1 MEIKTMSNEVKN
13 IEAVELSLD
22 ELDNVAGGLSL
33 PTDKIGSFVL
43 SANNSFY
50 QKTLNIGQQTYAGP
64 NGSYTGSILN
74 FNEVKST
81 AGQNI
86 III

>member
-1 MEIKTMSNEVKN
+1 MSNEVN
-13 IEAVELSLD
+13 QMEAIELSLD

-33 PTDKIGSFVL
+33 ILGDIGGFAS

-50 QKTLNIGQQTYAGP
+50 QKTLNVAQQTFAGP
-64 NGSYTGSILN
+64 NGSYTASL
-74 FNEVKST
+74 FNLQETAST

-86 III
+86 AIS

>member
-1 MEIKTMSNEVKN
+1 MSNEA
-13 IEAVELSLD
+13 IELSLD

-33 PTDKIGSFVL
+33 ILGDIGGFAS

-50 QKTLNIGQQTYAGP
+50 QKTLNVAQQTYAGP
-64 NGSYTGSILN
+64 NGSYTGSLFN
-74 FNEVKST
+74 FSEVASS

-86 III
+86 VIS